1 MKLNTKKQSS
11 SMSNYLSSLK
21 NFQQLTHD
29 DSIKLFREYD
39 EGRKNIDDDSY
50 ELTPRSKVIRN
61 KLVEANLKLVISIAK
76 QYNGYNLPMEDL
88 IQEGNLG
95 LIKSIDKYD
104 PEKGFK
110 FSTYATWWIKQAIGQ
125 HVLKRK
131 RMIRM
136 PAHAVSIQKRM
147 IEMTADFKKE
157 MGCDPTQEE
166 LLALLGTSENVLK
179 ATIQSSKNVISLQQ
193 LSYSSPDSDAVE
205 DHIEDKREGS
215 DPFQNVS
222 DKQISDI
229 IRNVLHTLSPKEAII
244 LRLRFGLVEDKSD
257 SEGFPITQD
266 EIVRMDENNKG
277 LEDDNTI

>member
-39 EGRKNIDDDSY
+39 EGRKKIDDDSY

-205 DHIEDKREGS
+205 DHIEDKREGC

-244 LRLRFGLVEDKSD
+244 LRLRFGLVEDKTD
-257 SEGFPITQD
+257 SENFPITHD
-266 EIVRMDENNKG
+266 EIMQMDESDRG
-277 LEDDNTI
+277 LDDDIIA